1 MRIDVVT
8 TFPELFAAASPGVL
22 GVSIPARAIAAGAL
36 EVVATNIR
44 DFATDKHHK
53 TDDRPFGGGPGMVML
68 CQPLFDAVMAVE
80 AKGPQAAST
89 RRVLLTPQ
97 GVPLT
102 QGLVEELAKEPRLV
116 LIAGHY
122 EGIDERVIDE
132 LAPIEVSLG
141 DYVLSGGE
149 IAALVLIDAIAR
161 LLPGVLGHELS
172 SVEDSFGRVDV
183 PAAAKPSRREREQA
197 RKQALMAALESP
209 AAPTPT
215 PTASPAATPNP
226 TAATPAQLPLA
237 QDFAAAQAAGA
248 DLAGRCVRL
257 LDCPQYTKPR
267 EWRGREVPE
276 VLLSGDHARIA
287 AWRLEQRIARTRARR
302 PDLLG

>member
-80 AKGPQAAST
+80 AKGPPVALPPTPARAI

-102 QGLVEELAKEPRLV
+102 QGLAEELAKEPRLV

-122 EGIDERVIDE
+122 EGIDERVIEE

-161 LLPGVLGHELS
+161 LQPGVLGHELS
-172 SVEDSFGRVDV
+172 NVEDSFGRVDV
-183 PAAAKPSRREREQA
+183 PLPPKPSRREREQA
-197 RKQALMAALESP
+197 RKQALMASVEPVGS
-209 AAPTPT
+209 PTP
-215 PTASPAATPNP
+215 SPVQPP
-226 TAATPAQLPLA
+226 LSQPLTAARPADP
-237 QDFAAAQAAGA
+237 
-248 DLAGRCVRL
+248 AGRSVRL

-267 EWRGREVPE
+267 EWHGREVPE

-287 AWRLEQRIARTRARR
+287 AWRLEQRIARTRSRR
-302 PDLLG
+302 PDLLA

>member
-8 TFPELFAAASPGVL
+8 TFPELFASTSPGVL

-36 EVVATNIR
+36 EVVATDIR
-44 DFATDKHHK
+44 AFATDKHHK

-80 AKGPQAAST
+80 RQGPPVPA

-102 QGLVEELAKEPRLV
+102 QALVEELAREPRLV

-122 EGIDERVIDE
+122 EGIDERVIEE

-161 LLPGVLGHELS
+161 LQPGVLGHELS

-183 PAAAKPSRREREQA
+183 PMPPKPSRRERELA
-197 RKQALMAALESP
+197 RKQALMASLDEDAQPTPPQALAP
-209 AAPTPT
+209 APTLPT
-215 PTASPAATPNP
+215 PALDP
-226 TAATPAQLPLA
+226 
-237 QDFAAAQAAGA
+237 
-248 DLAGRCVRL
+248 AGRSVRL

-267 EWRGREVPE
+267 EWHGREVPE

-302 PDLLG
+302 PDLLA

>member
-8 TFPELFAAASPGVL
+8 TFPELFANASPGVL

-36 EVVATNIR
+36 EVVATDIR

-68 CQPLFDAVMAVE
+68 CQPLFDAVMEVE
-80 AKGPQAAST
+80 RQGLPAPAPPI

-102 QGLVEELAKEPRLV
+102 QALVEELAREPRLV

-122 EGIDERVIDE
+122 EGIDERVIEE

-161 LLPGVLGHELS
+161 LQPGVLGHELS
-172 SVEDSFGRVDV
+172 SVEDSFGSVDV
-183 PAAAKPSRREREQA
+183 PPPPKPSRRERELA
-197 RKQALMAALESP
+197 RKQALMASIDTPPIAQTAVPQTLTSTHTP
-209 AAPTPT
+209 PTPT
-215 PTASPAATPNP
+215 PTP
-226 TAATPAQLPLA
+226 TLDPT
-237 QDFAAAQAAGA
+237 
-248 DLAGRCVRL
+248 GRTVRL

-267 EWRGREVPE
+267 EWHGREVPE
-276 VLLSGDHARIA
+276 VLLSGDHSRIA

-302 PDLLG
+302 PDLLAHEPQTGRPE

>member
-80 AKGPQAAST
+80 AKGPPVSAAPI

-122 EGIDERVIDE
+122 EGIDERAIEE

-161 LLPGVLGHELS
+161 LQPGVLGHELS
-172 SVEDSFGRVDV
+172 NVEDSFGRVDV
-183 PAAAKPSRREREQA
+183 PLPPKPSRREREQA
-197 RKQALMAALESP
+197 RKQALMASVEPAGSAH
-209 AAPTPT
+209 AAPTSAQP
-215 PTASPAATPNP
+215 PISQPF
-226 TAATPAQLPLA
+226 TAACPADP
-237 QDFAAAQAAGA
+237 
-248 DLAGRCVRL
+248 AGRTVRL

-267 EWRGREVPE
+267 EWHGREVPE

-302 PDLLG
+302 PDLLA

>member
-80 AKGPQAAST
+80 AKGQPVSAAPI

-122 EGIDERVIDE
+122 EGIDERVIEE
-132 LAPIEVSLG
+132 LDPIEVSLG

-161 LLPGVLGHELS
+161 LQPGVLGHELS
-172 SVEDSFGRVDV
+172 NVEDSFGQVDV
-183 PAAAKPSRREREQA
+183 PLPPKPSRREREQA
-197 RKQALMAALESP
+197 RKQALMASVEP
-209 AAPTPT
+209 AA
-215 PTASPAATPNP
+215 SPHAAPP
-226 TAATPAQLPLA
+226 AVQPPISQPITAACPADP
-237 QDFAAAQAAGA
+237 
-248 DLAGRCVRL
+248 AGRTVRL

-267 EWRGREVPE
+267 EWHGREVPE

-302 PDLLG
+302 PDLLA

>member
-80 AKGPQAAST
+80 AKGPPVAAPDT
-89 RRVLLTPQ
+89 PTPARRVLLTPQ

-149 IAALVLIDAIAR
+149 IAALILIDAIAR
-161 LLPGVLGHELS
+161 LLPGVLGHQLS

-209 AAPTPT
+209 ATPTPAPTPT
-215 PTASPAATPNP
+215 AVAS
-226 TAATPAQLPLA
+226 AQMPLA
-237 QDFAAAQAAGA
+237 QDVAAAPA

-302 PDLLG
+302 PELLG